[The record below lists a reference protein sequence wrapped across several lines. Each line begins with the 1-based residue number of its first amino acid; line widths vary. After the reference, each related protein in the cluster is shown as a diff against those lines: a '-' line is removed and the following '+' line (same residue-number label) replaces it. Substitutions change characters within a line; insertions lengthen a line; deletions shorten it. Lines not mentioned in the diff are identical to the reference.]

1 MRIFAIAFALASAL
15 VPAAGARAAT
25 ALQVR
30 GVAARIAIVPEH
42 RRDVSIVVLHS
53 NSRLPMRMR
62 TLGGRVVVTGD
73 VNRRVRGCRGAREGA
88 GGGGVDLWGRGRIPY
103 ADLPYLVVRTPM
115 DVHVSVGDAVY
126 GVIGRSASVDFTN
139 QGCGDW
145 IIANVRSRLRL
156 DQAGAGYT
164 RAGTA
169 GAGDLSVAGSGR
181 VSTRALSG
189 PLTAVSSGSGNIDV
203 AAVAGSVDV
212 RVAGTGDVDIAGGQ
226 ASHMEV
232 SIAGSGD
239 VHMRGQARSLTAS
252 VTGSGDVEVARVT
265 GPVIRRVFGSG
276 EVRIGP

>member
-1 MRIFAIAFALASAL
+1 
-15 VPAAGARAAT
+15 
-25 ALQVR
+25 
-30 GVAARIAIVPEH
+30 
-42 RRDVSIVVLHS
+42 VSIFILHS
-53 NSRLPMRMR
+53 NPRLPMRVR

-73 VNRRVRGCRGAREGA
+73 VNRRVRGCQGAREGAA

-103 ADLPYLVVRTPM
+103 AALPYLVVRTPM

-126 GVIGRSASVDFTN
+126 GVIGRSVSVDFTN

-169 GAGDLSVAGSGR
+169 GGGDLSVAGSGR

-203 AAVAGSVDV
+203 AAVSGSVDV
-212 RVAGTGDVDIAGGQ
+212 RVAGTGDVDIAGGH

-239 VHMRGQARSLTAS
+239 VRMRGQAQSLTAS

-265 GPVIRRVFGSG
+265 GPVIRRVFGPG